1 MVWQSQPPF
10 TAEALTAPN
19 FEMPAAACD
28 AHAHVFGPA
37 LPYPC
42 VPDARYSHP
51 PRTDTEDY
59 ARVRHRL
66 RTPRAVLVQPSYY
79 RFDNR
84 CLLDALATDSANL
97 RGVAMIDHEGAV
109 PDLADWHRRGVRGLR
124 VDLFRE
130 QALGRSLAQMKA
142 ALAKLAGLAAAQGWS
157 LDLYAP
163 GTLVAPLVDH
173 LAALPSP
180 VSIAHMGYFHPDTD
194 EASLFSAF
202 VERAASSSNLW
213 VKLTGS
219 YRLASPAAQRR
230 VDDMARTLVAALPE
244 RLLWGSDWPHV
255 LADPTN
261 TGLLL
266 TRMDVWCTAARL
278 RSRILAEN
286 PSRLYWADP
295 EKTH

>member
-10 TAEALTAPN
+10 PAEALTAPA
-19 FEMPAAACD
+19 FEMPARACD

-37 LPYPC
+37 TRYPC
-42 VPDARYSHP
+42 VADARYSHP
-51 PRTDTEDY
+51 ARTDTEDY
-59 ARVRHRL
+59 VRLRQRL

-84 CLLDALATDSANL
+84 CLLDALASDSSNV
-97 RGVAMIDHEGAV
+97 RGVAMIDHEGVV

-130 QALGRSLAQMKA
+130 QALGRSLAQMGA
-142 ALAKLAGLAAAQGWS
+142 ALAKLAELAAAQGWS

-163 GTLVAPLVDH
+163 GSLVAELMDH

-180 VSIAHMGYFHPDTD
+180 VTIAHMGYFHPDTD
-194 EASLFSAF
+194 EASLFDTF
-202 VERAASSSNLW
+202 VERAARASNLW
-213 VKLTGS
+213 IKLTGS
-219 YRLASPAAQRR
+219 YRLASPAAQHR

-255 LADPTN
+255 LADPTD

-266 TRMDVWCTAARL
+266 ARMDLWCSDLRARN
-278 RSRILAEN
+278 RILSEH
-286 PSRLYWADP
+286 PSRLYWGSRNS
-295 EKTH
+295 